1 MQTNMD
7 LNQDET
13 IATDDDSGEVDESFY
28 LSRSSDLRL
37 TSCYSS
43 SIFWPELVK
52 CSEKSR
58 FVTNGMVT
66 NDSYI
71 IVG

>member
-28 LSRSSDLRL
+28 LSRSSSDLRL
-37 TSCYSS
+37 TLTTPVLYFDQSWSN
-43 SIFWPELVK
+43 VA
-52 CSEKSR
+52 KSR
-58 FVTNGMVT
+58 
-66 NDSYI
+66 DL
-71 IVG
+71 

>member
-28 LSRSSDLRL
+28 LSRSSSELR
-37 TSCYSS
+37 Y
-43 SIFWPELVK
+43 V
-52 CSEKSR
+52 
-58 FVTNGMVT
+58 
-66 NDSYI
+66 
-71 IVG
+71 

>member
-28 LSRSSDLRL
+28 LSRSSSDLRL
-37 TSCYSS
+37 TLTNLPQFC
-43 SIFWPELVK
+43 I
-52 CSEKSR
+52 
-58 FVTNGMVT
+58 VTR
-66 NDSYI
+66 
-71 IVG
+71 VGQM